1 MKETGATKPTSS
13 GLSHKRETRS
23 SH

>member
-1 MKETGATKPTSS
+1 MKETGVTKPTSS